1 VAESQLQS
9 GEDRRGCSKP
19 STQRGTGQDESISM
33 MERRHIW
40 ELSFILTTV
49 QDLSFVGHTL
59 HSLPTSAGTRY
70 SVLLPLL
77 KKTAFDEPPLFDPP
91 PRSHG
96 RKLLSHPIIANL
108 KKWLHDNS
116 VPNPR
121 KANERHIL
129 AFLPSD
135 THVFGKFAEEFPK
148 GHSFHM
154 SHQSFHHK
162 WKQYCPN
169 IKVVN
174 FLSLLSFHLR
184 ETTQTTSQLNQIKTQ
199 NFVFRSNQLPKLP
212 VTIVASMK
220 QFMNLL
226 PSGRVRA
233 LT

>member
-19 STQRGTGQDESISM
+19 STQRGTSQDESISM

-40 ELSFILTTV
+40 ELFFILTTV
-49 QDLSFVGHTL
+49 QDLSFVGCTS

-154 SHQSFHHK
+154 SHQSFCHNGNSIV
-162 WKQYCPN
+162 PTSR
-169 IKVVN
+169 
-174 FLSLLSFHLR
+174 LSIFSVYYLS
-184 ETTQTTSQLNQIKTQ
+184 I
-199 NFVFRSNQLPKLP
+199 
-212 VTIVASMK
+212 
-220 QFMNLL
+220 
-226 PSGRVRA
+226 
-233 LT
+233 

>member
-1 VAESQLQS
+1 MRVF
-9 GEDRRGCSKP
+9 K
-19 STQRGTGQDESISM
+19 
-33 MERRHIW
+33 
-40 ELSFILTTV
+40 
-49 QDLSFVGHTL
+49 TL
-59 HSLPTSAGTRY
+59 HPKRNQSRRKHLNDGEKAHLGALLYPHNSTRPEFCWTHLAQLANI
-70 SVLLPLL
+70 SRNTLFRVASTAR
-77 KKTAFDEPPLFDPP
+77 KTAFDKPPLFDPP

-116 VPNPR
+116 VPNPH